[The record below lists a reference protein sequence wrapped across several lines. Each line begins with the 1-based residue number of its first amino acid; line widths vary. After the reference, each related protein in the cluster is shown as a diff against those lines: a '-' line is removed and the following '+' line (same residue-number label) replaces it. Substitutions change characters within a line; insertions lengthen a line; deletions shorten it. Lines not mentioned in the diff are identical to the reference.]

1 MNVEMS
7 RMSVRVRVSGVLD
20 GSRAMQLL
28 SGLDR
33 FRTGAV
39 IVDFSGVRRFEAF
52 GVDLLV
58 KGLGR
63 RPRAGGTRIRCTGL
77 PPCVAER
84 LREQEIE
91 IVESLRPPQWA
102 PWAP

>member
-1 MNVEMS
+1 MNVEMH
-7 RMSVRVRVSGVLD
+7 RMDVRVRVSGVLD

-28 SGLDR
+28 NGLNGLR
-33 FRTGAV
+33 SGAV
-39 IVDFSGVRRFEAF
+39 IVDFSGVRQFEAF

-58 KGLGR
+58 KELG
-63 RPRAGGTRIRCTGL
+63 RPRAGGARVRCTGL
-77 PPCVAER
+77 PPCVAGR

-91 IVESLRPPQWA
+91 IVESLRPPRWA

>member
-7 RMSVRVRVSGVLD
+7 RMDVRVRVSGVLD
-20 GSRAMQLL
+20 CSRAMQLL
-28 SGLDR
+28 NGLDR

-39 IVDFSGVRRFEAF
+39 IVDLSGVRRFEAF

-63 RPRAGGTRIRCTGL
+63 PRAGGVRIRCTGL
-77 PPCVAER
+77 PPRMAER
-84 LREQEIE
+84 LRERAIE
-91 IVESLRPPQWA
+91 IAESPRPPRWA

>member
-7 RMSVRVRVSGVLD
+7 RMNVHVGVSGVLD
-20 GSRAMQLL
+20 GSQAMQLVN
-28 SGLDR
+28 GLDR
-33 FRTGAV
+33 FRTVAV
-39 IVDFSGVRRFEAF
+39 IVDFTGVRQFEAF

-58 KGLGR
+58 KMLGR
-63 RPRAGGTRIRCTGL
+63 PRPGGAGIRCTGL

-91 IVESLRPPQWA
+91 IVESPRPPRWA